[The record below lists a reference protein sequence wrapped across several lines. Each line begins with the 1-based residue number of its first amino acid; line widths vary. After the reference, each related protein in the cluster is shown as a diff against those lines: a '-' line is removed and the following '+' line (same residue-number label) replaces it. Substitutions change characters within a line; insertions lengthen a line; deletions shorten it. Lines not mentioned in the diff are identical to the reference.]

1 MKGCTLRVNIGLRD
15 MQENQVELIRR
26 DTKER
31 FYVKEKELVNQT
43 LSILEKIQSNMF
55 NRAKNLLQENTR
67 SAATLEELLSKHL
80 TQLGVL

>member
-1 MKGCTLRVNIGLRD
+1 MPLRVNIGLRD

-67 SAATLEELLSKHL
+67 SAATLEELLSAL